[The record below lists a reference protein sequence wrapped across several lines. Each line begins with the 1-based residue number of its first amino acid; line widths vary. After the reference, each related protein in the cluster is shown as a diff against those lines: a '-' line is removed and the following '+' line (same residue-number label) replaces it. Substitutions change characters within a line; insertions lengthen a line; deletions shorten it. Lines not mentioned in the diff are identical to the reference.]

1 MKKILFLLSFL
12 CAGIFANAEEVTFDF
27 DANYATLFPGLK
39 GTSSNDSHDGDI
51 TTDMTTPAIGGVTI
65 TVSAKTSGNNENRIW
80 YSSPRLRMYSGTLTV
95 ESAGS
100 DISYIKFTTGSNFNI
115 ASADAGTLTGKEW
128 TGSAKKIVFT
138 IQKNTQIDKME
149 ITTGGGAPVVKPVL
163 YAINF
168 TKDQTDW
175 SISNK
180 VMPDDLTYVWTANNY
195 GYVASAYAN
204 NTSYATEAWL
214 ISPVMDMTKASDV
227 ELTINHAGNKFGG
240 KVEDQVSVLATT
252 DGTNWAPLKVA
263 AWPAGNSWTFNE
275 SAVDISSLAGKNNV
289 QIAFK
294 YTSTTESAGT
304 YEISEFT
311 IKGNGSITTG
321 GGEEGVT
328 APVINFDASSKTV
341 TITDPSGNNF
351 DIYYTTDGTNP
362 AYGVAGTKYTAPFTI
377 ETTTTVKAICVS
389 DWEESSSITTKLCSL
404 SEDYNTLAEVKA
416 VAANYTS
423 ATIEVKLNL
432 NNVLVTGVNGSNV
445 FVQDNTGS
453 FLFYGSGSK
462 LAKGDIISG
471 SISGKPY
478 MYNGLPEMSITDGW
492 ASVAVVSHDNA
503 VSPVV
508 MKAANVTANDANKY
522 VRFEGLKF
530 IKSETVSNKTN
541 YTLTDG
547 TTNIVLRDNFNN
559 LGSISWNV
567 GDAYSYNIN
576 VFVIPYKSDLQYY
589 AVSDKDVEMV
599 SSKVNPETEFAK
611 AVEMVDL
618 NAKNYTPEFQTKS
631 DGAKTWT
638 SSNTHIATINE
649 SGVATILH
657 SGVTT
662 ITLETAE
669 TETYQP
675 SKATITLAVMNK
687 EADGS
692 KAKPLGVGDV
702 QAMFAYYNHSSQEVV
717 LDTIA
722 DKWVKAYIVGCAD
735 GSLSKAIFGTEGA
748 VESNLL
754 ISDDASTTD
763 VNNCIPA
770 ALDSKSAAR
779 EALNLKS
786 HPENLGQPVLL
797 HGSIIKYFSVAG
809 LKSITEFELGAGLR
823 GDANNDGFINVNDIT
838 TIATYI
844 LNGNADNFNFGN
856 ADVNGDGT
864 INVNDITGTAAIIL
878 EN

>member
-51 TTDMTTPAIGGVTI
+51 TTDMTTPAIGGVTV
-65 TVSAKTSGNNENRIW
+65 TVSAKASGNNENRIW

-163 YAINF
+163 YGINF

-214 ISPVMDMTKASDV
+214 ISPVMDITKASDV

-404 SEDYNTLAEVKA
+404 SEDYNTLAEIKA

-445 FVQDNTGS
+445 FVQDNTES

-492 ASVAVVSHDNA
+492 ASVAVVSHNNA
-503 VSPVV
+503 VTPIV
-508 MKAANVTANDANKY
+508 MSAENITNADANKY
-522 VRFEGLKF
+522 VAFESVKY
-530 IKSETVSNKTN
+530 VSKDESGKHVN
-541 YTLTDG
+541 YIFQQG
-547 TTNIVLRDNFNN
+547 TTQINLFDNFDVLKNFAF
-559 LGSISWNV
+559 SSS
-567 GDAYSYNIN
+567 DAYSYTLK
-576 VFVIPYKSDLQYY
+576 VMVIPYKEKIQYY
-589 AVSDKDVEMV
+589 AMSADDVIEYTTKEKGILEFLDFADNQLLNMKNVNTVAYSSSCRSDAPEIIFE
-599 SSKVNPETEFAK
+599 SSDSTV
-611 AVEMVDL
+611 
-618 NAKNYTPEFQTKS
+618 
-631 DGAKTWT
+631 
-638 SSNTHIATINE
+638 ATIDMWRIYLKGP
-649 SGVATILH
+649 GVATV
-657 SGVTT
+657 SMSV
-662 ITLETAE
+662 AE
-669 TETYQP
+669 TDNYTAAKD
-675 SKATITLAVMNK
+675 SRTIRVWSGATGGMN
-687 EADGS
+687 D
-692 KAKPLGVGDV
+692 PLCVGDV
-702 QAMFAYYNHSSQEVV
+702 YALFVDG
-717 LDTIA
+717 DTIP
-722 DKWVKAYIVGCAD
+722 DQWVKAYIVGSAD
-735 GSLSKAIFGTEGA
+735 GQLSKAIFGTEGA
-748 VESNLL
+748 VETNLL
-754 ISDDASTTD
+754 LAANPDETD
-763 VNNCIPA
+763 ITKVIPLELA
-770 ALDSKSAAR
+770 KKNIYGVGLRDSLALA
-779 EALNLKS
+779 N
-786 HPENLGQPVLL
+786 HPENYKQQLRVKA
-797 HGSIIKYFSVAG
+797 SIIKYFSQAG
-809 LKSITEFELGAGLR
+809 LKAITEYQFGLR
-823 GDANNDGFINVNDIT
+823 GDANNDGIVNVNDIT

-844 LNGNADNFNFGN
+844 LTGSAENFNFEN
-856 ADVNGDGT
+856 ADVNSDGT
-864 INVNDITGTAAIIL
+864 INVNDITGTANIIL